1 LTGAAGVPGS
11 DERVASMSSETDAL
25 KQHFEAAADD
35 ELISI
40 LRNHDE
46 DEWRPE
52 VFDVVAA
59 VLRARGLSPEDI
71 AALGPEPTVTDVV
84 ESAPTVTVASFFSP
98 AEAHGSRMALEEAGI
113 PAWVADESGG
123 TLFGVGIGSRV
134 QVRATDVDAARQ
146 ILSSGPAPADAL
158 PPDMAEPACPACGS
172 RNVAPE
178 ARVDDQTSEPA
189 REPGSRRRWYYVCGD
204 CREAWPQ

>member
-1 LTGAAGVPGS
+1 MS
-11 DERVASMSSETDAL
+11 DTDAL
-25 KQHFEAAADD
+25 TKHFEAQADA

-46 DEWRPE
+46 EEWRPE
-52 VFDVVAA
+52 VFDIVAS

-71 AALGPEPTVTDVV
+71 AALGPEPIAMDVV
-84 ESAPTVTVASFFSP
+84 ESAPTVTVATFFSP

-134 QVRATDVDAARQ
+134 QVRVADVDAARR

-178 ARVDDQTSEPA
+178 TWVDDQTPEPA
-189 REPGSRRRWYYVCGD
+189 REAGNPRRWYYVCGD
-204 CREAWPQ
+204 CREAWRQ